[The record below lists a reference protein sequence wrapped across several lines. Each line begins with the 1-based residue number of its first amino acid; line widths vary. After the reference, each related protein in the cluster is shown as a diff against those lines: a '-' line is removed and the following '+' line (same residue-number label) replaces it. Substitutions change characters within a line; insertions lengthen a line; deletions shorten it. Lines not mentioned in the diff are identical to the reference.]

1 MARPSHVGLRRMNTS
16 MPERRSN
23 DVEPGDDDILVLKGL
38 SKRFP
43 VTSGIMRRKVAEVHA
58 VDAIDVTI
66 RRGETLGLVGE
77 SGSGKTTLGRTI
89 LMVEPPTSGSIIYDG
104 TDLAQLT
111 APNMRPYRRRIQM
124 VFQDPYSSLNPR
136 MRVRDAL
143 AEPLKIHGLA
153 HGAQERTDQVNQ
165 LLELVGLPR
174 DARDRY
180 PHEFSGG
187 QRQRISIARALAVR
201 PEFIIADEAVSA
213 LDVSIQAQILSL
225 FEDMR
230 DRLGLTYLF
239 VSHDLAVI
247 RHVAT
252 RVAVMYLGRI
262 VEIADRDAMFHK
274 PAHPYTVS
282 LLASAPIPDPIA
294 ERRRHR
300 VKVIGEVPSP
310 MKRPSGCAFH
320 PRCPVA
326 IDRCRHETPPLQDL
340 QPGHQSACWR
350 AGEVADGL
358 KIA

>member
-1 MARPSHVGLRRMNTS
+1 
-16 MPERRSN
+16 
-23 DVEPGDDDILVLKGL
+23 
-38 SKRFP
+38 
-43 VTSGIMRRKVAEVHA
+43 
-58 VDAIDVTI
+58 
-66 RRGETLGLVGE
+66 VGE